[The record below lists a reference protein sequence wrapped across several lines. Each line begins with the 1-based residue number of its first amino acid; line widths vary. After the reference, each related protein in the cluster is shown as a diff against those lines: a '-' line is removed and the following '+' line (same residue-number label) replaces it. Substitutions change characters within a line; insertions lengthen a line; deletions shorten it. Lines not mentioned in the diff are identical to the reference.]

1 MEERKPEDEIMRE
14 DHKELNKVLQERI
27 LALDKARN
35 NSKLIRSLLV
45 TARYN
50 LSEAIERLESLL
62 EDI

>member
-1 MEERKPEDEIMRE
+1 MRE
-14 DHKELNKVLQERI
+14 DHKELNKVLQEHM
-27 LALDKARN
+27 LVLDKARN
-35 NSKLIRSLLV
+35 NSRLIRSLLV